1 MLKGMTDI
9 DIADIKP
16 AQVVT
21 LRRLFKRAVAE
32 DFSYF
37 PRTYQWKVLADNNL
51 LRLGV
56 AAVKSN
62 RIVSGAWFN
71 NDLIGYSLGGTN
83 PSGCG
88 KLYWLYVSPE
98 GRSLGVGTALLQQVV
113 ERMKQ
118 RNMDRLSLVT
128 HNYEDYY
135 LKHGF
140 QVDKTDRLYGVDMK
154 VMSTS
159 WAK

>member
-1 MLKGMTDI
+1 MTDI

-16 AQVVT
+16 AQVAA

-32 DFSYF
+32 DFNYF
-37 PRTYQWKVLADNNL
+37 PKTYQWKVLADNNL

-71 NDLIGYSLGGTN
+71 NDLIGYTIGGTN

-88 KLYWLYVSPE
+88 KLYWLYVAPE
-98 GRSLGVGTALLQQVV
+98 GRSSGVGGLLLQRLID
-113 ERMKQ
+113 RMKQ
-118 RNMDRLSLVT
+118 LDMQRLSLVT
-128 HNYEDYY
+128 HNYQDYY
-135 LKHGF
+135 AKRGF
-140 QVDKTDRLYGVDMK
+140 SVDKTDN
-154 VMSTS
+154 
-159 WAK
+159 